1 MATDDEK
8 SKQEIVHLRLT
19 AEKSGNFHAAS
30 KIEKLRIST
39 WMLRTCEFE
48 AERVL
53 NSAKTK

>member
-1 MATDDEK
+1 MTKDAEK

-19 AEKSGNFHAAS
+19 AEKSGNFHAAA
-30 KIEKLRIST
+30 KIEKLRVST

-53 NSAKTK
+53 NAAKTK